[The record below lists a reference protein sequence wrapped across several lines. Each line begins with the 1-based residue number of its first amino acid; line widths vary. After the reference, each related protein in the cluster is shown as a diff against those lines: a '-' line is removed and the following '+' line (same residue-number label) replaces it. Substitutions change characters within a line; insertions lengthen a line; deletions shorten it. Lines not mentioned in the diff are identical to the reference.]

1 MTAKKALICFG
12 VNEPGGKWNRLTDV
26 AEGGIAGLKTNDKKI
41 NPFIGKESFSINGV
55 PAWKPGE
62 EPSWN
67 PENEKSKRIKEI
79 DWVK

>member
-1 MTAKKALICFG
+1 M
-12 VNEPGGKWNRLTDV
+12 EDKWNRLTDV